1 MEYYYIAVL
10 VFLALLACFD
20 LFVGVSN
27 DAVNFLNSAMGSR
40 IASFRTTMW
49 VATFGVLLGA
59 TFSSGMMEIARS
71 GIFHPQMFNFA
82 EVMIIFFAV
91 MIADIVLLDAFNSL
105 GLPTSTTVSI
115 VFELLGSAI
124 AAAAIK
130 LYWEGGSF
138 ELIFDYIN
146 TSKSL
151 TIISAILVSVVV
163 AFVSGAVIQYIMR
176 LIFSFHFE
184 RVYRYVGGVFGGL
197 SITAIAYFLVMK
209 GARGASFMQPEW
221 IDWIET
227 NTSMLVVVLFVGFS
241 ILFQLLILLSNFNV
255 FKIVILA
262 GTFSLAFA
270 FAGNDLVNF
279 VGVPLAAYDSF
290 KIWMASGASPDDLMM
305 NGLLVSTK
313 TETFFLVASGLVMVF
328 TLWYSKKAHR
338 VLQTALNLSAQQ
350 SDHEQFGSSIPG
362 RVIVRASM
370 GLGNI
375 VNQLIPGAV
384 KQKLDSRFVPKKL
397 ERGEIPLPFDYVR
410 ASVNLVLSAALI
422 SSATSLQLPLS
433 TTYVTF
439 MVAMGSSFADGAWDR
454 ETAVYRISG
463 VLTVISGWF
472 LTALT
477 ASTLAAVV
485 CLVIFIGGGFVAFLL
500 ALLAF
505 FLIVKS
511 NMRFKEQEAKFKAEQ
526 AIRYDLTKIRE
537 ILNQRV
543 GENLLSTLTLYN
555 NIVEKFLN
563 DDESGLRQLKLQA
576 NENFDKLTH
585 ERSKYYKMETP
596 GYKPSK
602 EDFDARYSYFRTFTN
617 LRDVGRSLQNLARL
631 TKDHIANRHRTF
643 QGELAQDLADLSQ
656 LLLEIVGNHNNK
668 GDINALHANAQ
679 TLLSRIEVIQEKM
692 LLNGPEDG
700 FSSRGCEL
708 YLSFLLFARELV
720 NHYEIIAMLQQKL
733 NAASANQQTAP
744 ATQNA

>member
-91 MIADIVLLDAFNSL
+91 MIADIVLLDTFNSL

-241 ILFQLLILLSNFNV
+241 ILFQLLILFSNFNV

-679 TLLSRIEVIQEKM
+679 TLLARIEVIQEKM

>member
-91 MIADIVLLDAFNSL
+91 MIADIVLLDTFNSL

-397 ERGEIPLPFDYVR
+397 ERGEVPLPFDYVR

-679 TLLSRIEVIQEKM
+679 TLLARIEVIQEKM